1 VAARAHYAGGVIT
14 QTARTLWAEPR
25 APGAPAR
32 VWRDWALVAVLAP
45 TAVLEGV
52 LRPDV
57 AWRPFVL
64 VVALAL
70 LPTLL
75 WRRTHPLAMAAIG
88 FGTGTALGVA
98 GFVGGLGESAG
109 LDTTVFIVL
118 LLYALLRWG
127 SGREIVIG
135 LGIVLVAFVVGVTI
149 DYTGVLDT
157 IAAFVFLILLVL
169 SGATVRFWTTSQTR
183 AIDQVRLRER
193 ELLARELHDTV
204 AHHVSAIVVRA
215 QAGRVVAAS
224 DPAAA
229 VEALEVVEA
238 EGSRTLVEMRAMV
251 GALREGEAAEL
262 APQRGIADIERL
274 ADGVGGV
281 PRVEVHF
288 SGDLDDLRPSVGAAI
303 YRIAQESIT
312 NAVRHARHATC
323 IDVLVD
329 ADAEWVRLTIRDDG
343 EQVAGVPGTASYGV
357 VGMRERATLLGGSLE
372 AGPGPD
378 RGWAVDALLPRTAPV

>member
-1 VAARAHYAGGVIT
+1 M
-14 QTARTLWAEPR
+14 
-25 APGAPAR
+25 
-32 VWRDWALVAVLAP
+32 WRDWALVAVLAA

-57 AWRPFVL
+57 PWRPFVL

-75 WRRTHPLAMAAIG
+75 WRRTHPLAMVAIG
-88 FGTGTALGVA
+88 FGTGTALGVVDH
-98 GFVGGLGESAG
+98 VGGLGESAG

-135 LGIVLVAFVVGVTI
+135 LGFVLVAFVVSVTT
-149 DYTGVLDT
+149 DYTGVADA
-157 IAAFVFLILLVL
+157 IGGFVFLILLVL
-169 SGATVRFWTTSQTR
+169 SGATVRFWTTSQAR

-238 EGSRTLVEMRAMV
+238 EGSRTLAEMRAMV

-274 ADGVGGV
+274 ADRVGGV
-281 PRVEVHF
+281 PAVQVHL

-329 ADAEWVRLTIRDDG
+329 GDAEWVRLTIRDDG
-343 EQVAGVPGTASYGV
+343 EQVAGIPGATSYGV

-378 RGWAVDALLPRTAPV
+378 RGWAVDALLPRTAPVG